1 MPKLEALEKHEKA
14 REQEK
19 SIISKL
25 LYLVLFTDL
34 YSSFFCLLYYSLGPI
49 KNFSLENTPQ
59 KVLLIL
65 ANFLAYLD
73 QCRKYYLVLLAYC
86 LEIHIYHILPKSD
99 IYCN

>member
-34 YSSFFCLLYYSLGPI
+34 YSSFFFACYT
-49 KNFSLENTPQ
+49 TP
-59 KVLLIL
+59 
-65 ANFLAYLD
+65 
-73 QCRKYYLVLLAYC
+73 
-86 LEIHIYHILPKSD
+86 
-99 IYCN
+99 

>member
-34 YSSFFCLLYYSLGPI
+34 YSSFF
-49 KNFSLENTPQ
+49 
-59 KVLLIL
+59 
-65 ANFLAYLD
+65 
-73 QCRKYYLVLLAYC
+73 LLA
-86 LEIHIYHILPKSD
+86 ILLPRS
-99 IYCN
+99 NQELFS

>member
-34 YSSFFCLLYYSLGPI
+34 YSSFFCLRYYSLGPI

-73 QCRKYYLVLLAYC
+73 QCRKYYLVWQAYC
-86 LEIHIYHILPKSD
+86 CVIRNMNKINIIS
-99 IYCN
+99 